1 MPEMLL
7 VEVIRF
13 FVWLRFRQR
22 MLSDRMHP
30 HLTLLAPDEM
40 LSGKSEAAWP
50 LSRVLRIRKS
60 SDGLYPAFYSRSCC
74 VALSEQ
80 LPCIIDG
87 KAYR

>member
-30 HLTLLAPDEM
+30 HLTLLAQDEV

-60 SDGLYPAFYSRSCC
+60 SDGSYLAFYSRMW
-74 VALSEQ
+74 V
-80 LPCIIDG
+80 
-87 KAYR
+87 